1 MLLRFDPFQ
10 ELDRMTEQMRRTS
23 QAMLSFDAVR
33 DDHEVVIEFDV
44 PGVDGDDIDVTVEN
58 NELTITAERPWR
70 DDDHTVVAAER
81 PHGTFRRQL
90 MLGDTLDVEEL
101 KADLDRGVLTVRIP
115 VSEKSRQRKI
125 SVGAGSSS
133 SEAIDASSSDRSK
146 EKKSKS

>member
-10 ELDRMTEQMRRTS
+10 ELDRMTEQVRRTS

-33 DDHEVVIEFDV
+33 SDQEVVIEFDV
-44 PGVDGDDIDVTVEN
+44 PGVDREDIDVTVEN
-58 NELTITAERPWR
+58 DELTITAERPWR

-90 MLGDTLDVEEL
+90 MLGDTLDIEEL
-101 KADLDRGVLTVRIP
+101 KADLDRGVLTVTIP

-125 SVGAGSSS
+125 SVGGGSSS
-133 SEAIDASSSDRSK
+133 AEAIEASSSEQDK
-146 EKKSKS
+146 AKKSKS